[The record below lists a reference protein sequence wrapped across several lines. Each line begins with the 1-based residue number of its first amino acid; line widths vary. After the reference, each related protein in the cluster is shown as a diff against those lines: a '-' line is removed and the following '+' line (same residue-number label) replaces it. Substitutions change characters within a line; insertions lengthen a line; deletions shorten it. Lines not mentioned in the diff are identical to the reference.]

1 MFVRIKSAAFLG
13 LHCYPVD
20 VEINLSRGLP
30 GQSIV
35 GLPDAAVKESRD
47 RVKSAIGNSG
57 FEFPPGYC
65 TINLA
70 PADTRKEGSMYDLAI
85 ALGTLAVSG
94 QLSQDCLESTAAI
107 GELSLDGNLRPVNG
121 VLPMCLELKC
131 RGISKVLVPAE
142 NTMEASAV
150 EGLDVIP
157 VPDLKTAARYLN
169 GEENIR
175 PSKIDIEQV
184 FSQDDNSEGD
194 FSEVKGQYQ
203 AKRALEVAAAGGHN
217 VLMIGPPGSGKTMLA
232 KRLPSIMPD
241 LTLEE
246 ALEITK
252 IYSVAGLLDR
262 KKSIVKKRPFRSPHH
277 TTSDIGIIGGG
288 RIPNPGEVTLAHFG
302 LLFLDEFPE
311 FERAVLEVLRQPL
324 EDGRV
329 TISRASASLTY
340 PAQFMLVAAMN
351 PCPCGNYGEQSLEC
365 TCPPWKVQ
373 KYLQKI
379 SGPILDRIDI
389 HLNMPRLNR
398 DELLSS
404 SCGEPSKSIKERVV
418 SARRLQKERFNGTKI
433 VSNAKIPPR
442 HMRKFCAMEPAAEEL
457 MKSAVFKLR
466 LSGRSFDKILKVAR
480 TIADL
485 ENSKSIK
492 PEYIAEAIQY
502 RPDRG

>member
-1 MFVRIKSAAFLG
+1 MFVRIKSAAYIG

-47 RVKSAIGNSG
+47 RVKSAVGNSG

-65 TINLA
+65 TVNLA

-85 ALGTLAVSG
+85 ALGILAVSG
-94 QLSQDCLESTAAI
+94 QLMPQYLENAAAI
-107 GELSLDGNLRPVNG
+107 GELSLDGKLRPVNG
-121 VLPMCLELKC
+121 VLPMCMELVS
-131 RGISKVLVPAE
+131 RGITKVLLPEDNAV
-142 NTMEASAV
+142 EASAV

-157 VPDLKTAARYLN
+157 VPDLRTAVCYLAGETKISPCKTDL
-169 GEENIR
+169 E
-175 PSKIDIEQV
+175 KV
-184 FSQDDNSEGD
+184 FAQEDVCDGD

-203 AKRALEVAAAGGHN
+203 AKRALEIAAAGGHN
-217 VLMIGPPGSGKTMLA
+217 ILMVGPPGSGKTMLA
-232 KRLPSIMPD
+232 RRLPSIMPD
-241 LTLEE
+241 LSLAE

-252 IYSVAGLLDR
+252 IYSVSGLLDR
-262 KKSIVKKRPFRSPHH
+262 NKSIVKKRPFRAPHH

-288 RIPNPGEVTLAHFG
+288 RIPNPGEVTLSHLG
-302 LLFLDEFPE
+302 ILFLDEFPE
-311 FERAVLEVLRQPL
+311 FERGVLEVLRQPL

-329 TISRASASLTY
+329 TISRAQASLTF
-340 PAQFMLVAAMN
+340 PAQFMLAAAMN
-351 PCPCGNYGEQSLEC
+351 PCPCGNYGEQTLEC

-373 KYLQKI
+373 KYLQKV

-398 DELLSS
+398 EELLSA
-404 SCGEPSKSIKERVV
+404 SCGESSKAIKERVV
-418 SARRLQKERFNGTKI
+418 SARRIQRERFDGTKI
-433 VSNAKIPPR
+433 ISNAKIVPR
-442 HMRKFCAMEPAAEEL
+442 HMRKFCSMEPAAEEL
-457 MKSAVFKLR
+457 MKAAVFKLR
-466 LSGRSFDKILKVAR
+466 LSGRAYDKILKVAR

-485 ENSKSIK
+485 ESIEAIK

>member
-1 MFVRIKSAAFLG
+1 MFIRIKSAAFMG

-20 VEINLSRGLP
+20 VEVNLSRGLP

-35 GLPDAAVKESRD
+35 GLPDAAIKESRD
-47 RVKSAIGNSG
+47 RVKSAVNNSG

-65 TINLA
+65 TVNLA
-70 PADTRKEGSMYDLAI
+70 PADTRKEGCMYDLAI
-85 ALGTLAVSG
+85 ALGILMVSG
-94 QLSQDCLESTAAI
+94 QLSDDCMNNTAAM
-107 GELSLDGNLRPVNG
+107 GELSLDGNLRPVDG
-121 VLPMCLELKC
+121 VLPMCLELKE
-131 RGISKVLVPAE
+131 RGISRIIVPSDNAV
-142 NTMEASAV
+142 EASAV
-150 EGLDVIP
+150 EGLDIIP
-157 VPDLKTAARYLN
+157 VCDLKTAVRYLG
-169 GEENIR
+169 GEEHIT
-175 PSKIDIEQV
+175 PCKTDMDKIFERNDP
-184 FSQDDNSEGD
+184 DEGD
-194 FSEVKGQYQ
+194 FSDVKGQYQ
-203 AKRALEVAAAGGHN
+203 AKRALEIAAAGGHN

-241 LTLEE
+241 LSLAE

-262 KKSIVKKRPFRSPHH
+262 KKSVIKDRPFRSPHH
-277 TTSDIGIIGGG
+277 TTSDIGMIGGG
-288 RIPNPGEVTLAHFG
+288 RVPIPGEITLAHMG

-311 FERAVLEVLRQPL
+311 FGRAVLEALRQPL
-324 EDGRV
+324 EDGCV

-351 PCPCGNYGEQSLEC
+351 PCPCGNYGDPSMEC

-373 KYLQKI
+373 KYFQKI

-389 HLNMPRLNR
+389 HLNMPRLNK
-398 DELLSS
+398 DELMTS
-404 SCGEPSKSIKERVV
+404 SCGESSAEIKKRVI
-418 SARRLQKERFNGTKI
+418 SARQMQKDRFKEWRTA
-433 VSNAKIPPR
+433 SNAKIPPR
-442 HMRKFCAMEPAAEEL
+442 YMRKFCPMEPAAEDL

-466 LSGRSFDKILKVAR
+466 LSGRAFDKILKVSR

-485 ENSKSIK
+485 ETSATIK